1 MDPWQT
7 IVDSHAGL
15 VWQTIRRL
23 IDHEEDAAD
32 ATSSL
37 SRA

>member
-1 MDPWQT
+1 MDFWQN
-7 IVDSHAGL
+7 IVETHAGL

-23 IDHEEDAAD
+23 IDHEDAAD